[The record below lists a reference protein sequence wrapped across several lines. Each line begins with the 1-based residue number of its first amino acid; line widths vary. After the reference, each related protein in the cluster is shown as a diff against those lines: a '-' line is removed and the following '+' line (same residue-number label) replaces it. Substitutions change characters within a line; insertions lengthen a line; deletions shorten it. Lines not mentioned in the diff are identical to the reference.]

1 MLAASLYIVQN
12 KFEELIFNPGKALI
26 LKTFEDGW
34 EENLNFVK
42 ESATKDEL
50 KSLLEQYIT
59 KMKSTKNLSS
69 DKTKEI
75 IQNLESTIKDSLI
88 TPTELSNI
96 RELIEKEML
105 NEE

>member
-1 MLAASLYIVQN
+1 MLAAGLYVVQN
-12 KFEELIFNPGKALI
+12 KFEELIFNPGKELI

-42 ESATKDEL
+42 ESETKDEL
-50 KSLLEQYIT
+50 KSLLERYIT
-59 KMKSTKNLSS
+59 KMKSTQNLSS

-75 IQNLESTIKDSLI
+75 AKNLESTFKDSII
-88 TPTELSNI
+88 TPAELSNI
-96 RELIEKEML
+96 RELIEKELL